1 MSIGKW
7 QGQKDSNSRHA
18 VLETAALPAELYP
31 YVVGLRGLE
40 PGGIY
45 DRLSRYEAEEGVVI
59 AYGSMYGNTEEVA
72 EVIAEELSKQG
83 IRNIVMHNVSHT
95 SHSFIIADVFKY
107 KGLIVGCPTYN
118 TQMYPE
124 MEALLSKLASRE
136 IKGRYLGYFGSFT
149 WASAAVKK
157 IAEFN
162 DKLKFEPVG
171 NPVEM
176 KHSMKAETNTQAKE
190 LAKAMADRLKADRK

>member
-1 MSIGKW
+1 
-7 QGQKDSNSRHA
+7 
-18 VLETAALPAELYP
+18 
-31 YVVGLRGLE
+31 
-40 PGGIY
+40 
-45 DRLSRYEAEEGVVI
+45 
-59 AYGSMYGNTEEVA
+59 MYGNTEEVA

-95 SHSFIIADVFKY
+95 SHSFIIANVFKY

>member
-1 MSIGKW
+1 MESRQRKVTR
-7 QGQKDSNSRHA
+7 KDVAEEAGVSETIVSYVLNKNRYVKEEKRQR
-18 VLETAALPAELYP
+18 VLEAVEKLQYQPNNIARALH
-31 YVVGLRGLE
+31 GK
-40 PGGIY
+40 
-45 DRLSRYEAEEGVVI
+45 
-59 AYGSMYGNTEEVA
+59 GSLQILF
-72 EVIAEELSKQG
+72 IAEELSKQG